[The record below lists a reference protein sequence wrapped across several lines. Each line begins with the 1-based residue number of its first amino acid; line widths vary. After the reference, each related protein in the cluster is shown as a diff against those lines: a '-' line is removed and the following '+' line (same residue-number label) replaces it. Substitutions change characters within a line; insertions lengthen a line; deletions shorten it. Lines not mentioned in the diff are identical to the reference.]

1 MNRTLIAILKILAK
15 ENKII
20 GSKEIAKKLKMYGV
34 NLSERTVRYHLKI
47 LDERG
52 LTKVFGKEGRV
63 ITEKGRQELET
74 VSTVEK
80 VGFII
85 NKIETLSY
93 LSDFDIHSC
102 KGKIIVNLSY
112 IPKSK
117 LKKAFKSMENVFNS
131 SLVMSKRIVFIEKDN
146 ETVIVPDD
154 HVCIGTVC
162 SVTLNAILLKHGIP
176 VISRFGGVLEIRD
189 GQPYRFNALIS
200 YDGTSLDPLEIF
212 IRGKMTDVSGVTK
225 NGSGRVLAS
234 FREIPTVCL
243 NKVKEIYSMMQNKG
257 FQGILMF
264 GEPNKSLL
272 DIPVGI
278 DRVGIIVVGGLNP
291 IAAVEESGIQTYTS
305 AISTLYDYQAM
316 VEFKELSE
324 RLK

>member
-1 MNRTLIAILKILAK
+1 MNRTLLSILKILSK

-52 LTKVFGKEGRV
+52 LTKVYGKEGRR
-63 ITEKGRQELET
+63 ITDKGRKELET
-74 VSTVEK
+74 ASTVEK

-93 LSDFDIHSC
+93 QSDFDIHSM
-102 KGKIIVNLSY
+102 KGRLILNVTY
-112 IPKSK
+112 IPKNKIRKS
-117 LKKAFKSMENVFNS
+117 LKAMESVFTS
-131 SLVMSKRIVFIEKDN
+131 PYVMSERILILEEDSEN
-146 ETVIVPDD
+146 ILVPKD

-189 GQPYRFNALIS
+189 REPYRFGALIS

-212 IRGKMTDVSGVTK
+212 IRGKMTDVLGAISS
-225 NGSGRVLAS
+225 GSGRVLAS
-234 FREIPTVCL
+234 FREIPIVCL
-243 NKVKEIYSMMQNKG
+243 EKVKEIYSIMQKRG
-257 FQGILMF
+257 FQGIMIF
-264 GEPNKSLL
+264 GEPNQPLL
-272 DIPVGI
+272 DIPVGM
-278 DRVGIIVVGGLNP
+278 DRVGMIVVGGLNP
-291 IAAVEESGIQTYTS
+291 IAAIEESNIHTYTS
-305 AISTLYDYQAM
+305 AISTLYDCRELIAFEE
-316 VEFKELSE
+316 VFEKFK
-324 RLK
+324 

>member
-291 IAAVEESGIQTYTS
+291 IAAIEESGIQTYTS

>member
-47 LDERG
+47 LDEKG

-93 LSDFDIHSC
+93 LSDFDINSC

-117 LKKAFKSMENVFNS
+117 LKKALKSMENVFNS
-131 SLVMSKRIVFIEKDN
+131 SLVMSNRILFIEKDD

-154 HVCIGTVC
+154 HVCIGTIC

-212 IRGKMTDVSGVTK
+212 IRGKMTDVSGAIK
-225 NGSGRVLAS
+225 NGYGRVLAS

-243 NKVKEIYSMMQNKG
+243 NKVKEIYAIMQDKG

-264 GEPNKSLL
+264 GEPNQSLL

-305 AISTLYDYQAM
+305 AISTLCDYQAM
-316 VEFKELSE
+316 IDFKELNE
-324 RLK
+324 TVK

>member
-1 MNRTLIAILKILAK
+1 MNRTLMAILKILAK

-20 GSKEIAKKLKMYGV
+20 GSKEIAKRLKMHGI

-52 LTKVFGKEGRV
+52 FTKVFGKEGRL

-74 VSTVEK
+74 ASTVEK

-93 LSDFDIHSC
+93 LSDFDINSC
-102 KGKIIVNLSY
+102 KGRIIVNLSY
-112 IPKSK
+112 IPRNK

-131 SLVMSKRIVFIEKDN
+131 SLVMSDRILFLEKDD
-146 ETVIVPDD
+146 ETVIVPDE

-162 SVTLNAILLKHGIP
+162 SVTLNSILLKYGIP

-189 GQPYRFNALIS
+189 GEPYRFSALIS

-212 IRGKMTDVSGVTK
+212 IRGKMTSVLDAIR

-234 FREIPTVCL
+234 FREIPAVCL
-243 NKVKEIYSMMQNKG
+243 NKVKEIYSIMQEKG

-264 GEPNKSLL
+264 GEPNQPLL

-278 DRVGIIVVGGLNP
+278 DRVGMIVVGGLNP
-291 IAAVEESGIQTYTS
+291 VAAVEEAGVQTYTS
-305 AISTLYDYQAM
+305 AISTLYDYQVM
-316 VEFKELSE
+316 VDFEEISKS
-324 RLK
+324 LK

>member
-20 GSKEIAKKLKMYGV
+20 GSKEIAKRLKMYGI

-52 LTKVFGKEGRV
+52 LTKIFGKEGRI
-63 ITEKGRQELET
+63 ITEKGRQELDT
-74 VSTVEK
+74 AITVEK

-93 LSDFDIHSC
+93 LSDFDINSC

-112 IPKSK
+112 IPKNK
-117 LKKAFKSMENVFNS
+117 LKKALKSMENVFNS
-131 SLVMSKRIVFIEKDN
+131 SLVMSNRIVFIEKDD
-146 ETVIVPDD
+146 EAVLPDE

-176 VISRFGGVLEIRD
+176 VISKFGGVLEIKD
-189 GQPYRFNALIS
+189 GLPYKFSALIR

-212 IRGKMTDVSGVTK
+212 IRGKMTNVSGAIK
-225 NGSGRVLAS
+225 NGYGRVLAS
-234 FREIPTVCL
+234 FREIPAVCL
-243 NKVKEIYSMMQNKG
+243 NKVKEIYSTMQEKG
-257 FQGILMF
+257 FQGILVF
-264 GEPNKSLL
+264 GEPNQTLL

-291 IAAVEESGIQTYTS
+291 IAAVEETGIQTYTS

-316 VEFKELSE
+316 IDFKELSNE
-324 RLK
+324 LK